1 MEHIERKAQ
10 KSNATLAICI
20 TALFMAL
27 NIMMSSF
34 GLPVPGGHLYLNDVI
49 ICTAAILLDDPKA
62 AFIVGGVG
70 AFLGDLFFY
79 PTPMFVSLVTHGIQA
94 VVICLLAHRGGK
106 VSFKGAA
113 LGVILGAVI
122 MVVGYSL
129 GLAFIYSTPH
139 YAYIK
144 LPYQILQAAV
154 GAVGGLVLCFKA
166 GLLAYGGASP
176 RNGAGRS
183 AGALRQNVP
192 QIIFTANTKAV
203 VRKQTYNSFF
213 ICVCALPRLGQQTT
227 DHNILL

>member
-1 MEHIERKAQ
+1 MQHIERNAQ

-129 GLAFIYSTPH
+129 GRAFIYSTPH
-139 YAYIK
+139 YAYITA
-144 LPYQILQAAV
+144 LPD
-154 GAVGGLVLCFKA
+154 
-166 GLLAYGGASP
+166 
-176 RNGAGRS
+176 S
-183 AGALRQNVP
+183 AGSSRRCRRPGALLQSRPAGTLRQNVP
-192 QIIFTANTKAV
+192 QIIFTTYHKSCCTQANV
-203 VRKQTYNSFF
+203 
-213 ICVCALPRLGQQTT
+213 QQLFYL
-227 DHNILL
+227 HLSAAPAWAAGL

>member
-1 MEHIERKAQ
+1 MEHIERNAQ

-129 GLAFIYSTPH
+129 GRAFIYSTPH
-139 YAYIK
+139 YAYINQTA
-144 LPYQILQAAV
+144 LPDSAGSSRRCRRPGALLQ
-154 GAVGGLVLCFKA
+154 
-166 GLLAYGGASP
+166 
-176 RNGAGRS
+176 GRS

-192 QIIFTANTKAV
+192 QIIFY
-203 VRKQTYNSFF
+203 R
-213 ICVCALPRLGQQTT
+213 
-227 DHNILL
+227 

>member
-79 PTPMFVSLVTHGIQA
+79 PTPMFVSLVTPRHSGCCHLPLGTPRRQGKLQGRCSRRNFRRCYHGCRLFSGT
-94 VVICLLAHRGGK
+94 CLYLQHTALRLHHTALPDSAGSSRRCRWP
-106 VSFKGAA
+106 GA
-113 LGVILGAVI
+113 L
-122 MVVGYSL
+122 
-129 GLAFIYSTPH
+129 
-139 YAYIK
+139 
-144 LPYQILQAAV
+144 LQ
-154 GAVGGLVLCFKA
+154 
-166 GLLAYGGASP
+166 
-176 RNGAGRS
+176 GRS

-192 QIIFTANTKAV
+192 QIIFY
-203 VRKQTYNSFF
+203 R
-213 ICVCALPRLGQQTT
+213 
-227 DHNILL
+227 

>member
-1 MEHIERKAQ
+1 MEHIERNAQ

-94 VVICLLAHRGGK
+94 LGTPRRQSKLQGRCSRRNFRRCHHGCGLFSGTSLYLQHTALRLHQTALPDSAGSSRRCRRPDALL
-106 VSFKGAA
+106 
-113 LGVILGAVI
+113 
-122 MVVGYSL
+122 
-129 GLAFIYSTPH
+129 
-139 YAYIK
+139 
-144 LPYQILQAAV
+144 Q
-154 GAVGGLVLCFKA
+154 
-166 GLLAYGGASP
+166 
-176 RNGAGRS
+176 GRS

-192 QIIFTANTKAV
+192 QIISY
-203 VRKQTYNSFF
+203 R
-213 ICVCALPRLGQQTT
+213 
-227 DHNILL
+227 

>member
-1 MEHIERKAQ
+1 
-10 KSNATLAICI
+10 
-20 TALFMAL
+20 
-27 NIMMSSF
+27 MMSSF

-129 GLAFIYSTPH
+129 GRAFIYIRLHQT
-139 YAYIK
+139 A
-144 LPYQILQAAV
+144 LPDSAGSCRRCRWPGALLQ
-154 GAVGGLVLCFKA
+154 
-166 GLLAYGGASP
+166 S
-176 RNGAGRS
+176 RS

-213 ICVCALPRLGQQTT
+213 TL
-227 DHNILL
+227 